1 MGAGRRGPR
10 EVLLEALFALAL
22 LLLPFATTT
31 RQAKQSNTDIE
42 KVELALKAVKHLIAY
57 RSPGF
62 YNGQRIFY
70 HSENITKQSPIYQQL
85 ISDVTTLRCIIMC
98 IFLSCS

>member
-10 EVLLEALFALAL
+10 EVLLETLFALVL

-42 KVELALKAVKHLIAY
+42 KVDLALKAVKHLVAY
-57 RSPGF
+57 HSPSF

-70 HSENITKQSPIYQQL
+70 HSKNITKQSPVYQQL
-85 ISDVTTLRCIIMC
+85 ISDVTTLSCIIMC
-98 IFLSCS
+98 IFLSCF